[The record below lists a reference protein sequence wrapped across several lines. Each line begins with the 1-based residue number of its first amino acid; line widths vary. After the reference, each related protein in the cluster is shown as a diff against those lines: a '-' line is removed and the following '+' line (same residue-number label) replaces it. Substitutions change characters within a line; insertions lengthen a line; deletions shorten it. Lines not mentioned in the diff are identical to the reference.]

1 MKPHHLALASLL
13 TVACSG
19 DLDGPD
25 CEDGN
30 CDSNG
35 GIIATRNPNV
45 DLLGSYSTLFDK
57 ALPSCLEIDGA
68 ARNEAGSLSQ
78 SSELV
83 YVNSREELAR
93 ELGVDLDVQVKYA
106 GVADGNLG
114 MEMLNKFN
122 TSSSAVTMLLKYE
135 SSYLKVNRST
145 PRLTAR
151 GEEALSQG
159 ADAFYRDCGDRYVN
173 AVRYGSSLY
182 VMLTYETQDEDSAN
196 SLKAKL
202 TGSGGNGAVSVDA
215 NVETTLVETASSS
228 EARVTLTVKAAGAR
242 SNSTVS
248 VSDLQA
254 EGLTANLFPK
264 IDQMVAD
271 AAESLRNDLC
281 HDGSG
286 NNCSGAE
293 ERVSA
298 VTGLSVGFYD
308 PLASDPGPL
317 STITEQTAAVKDFI
331 THWTRIQER
340 TRSIYDGEIAPF
352 LAANAGQQARFQVLP
367 PAEPVATVPEL
378 RNFVTRS
385 DSDFFPETGFF
396 TSLVDSQIVE
406 CWNGASLSLST
417 DACDHGTA
425 DNVSAFSDIE
435 EALFKYERDARVVPM
450 RVRIGTEDKDDN
462 EAADYCRSFNTES
475 TTYRMPV
482 LLDSD
487 LNAAG
492 EIVAGELAFIAPL
505 VRFGNV
511 EWNGDSTNEIWIR
524 HANPEALCQR
534 LGEEGSVP
542 AYANDPATAG
552 GRIVCHSGSI
562 GDFGHDNTVIC
573 VPDSGPVSSRNAP

>member
-1 MKPHHLALASLL
+1 MKPRHIALASLL
-13 TVACSG
+13 TFACGG

-25 CEDGN
+25 CEDGK

-68 ARNEAGSLSQ
+68 PRTEAGSLSQ

-83 YVNSREELAR
+83 YVNNREELAR

-114 MEMLNKFN
+114 VEMLRKFN
-122 TSSSAVTMLLKYE
+122 TSASAVTMLLKYE
-135 SSYLKVNRST
+135 SSYLKINRNT
-145 PRLTAR
+145 PRLTAH
-151 GEEALSQG
+151 GEEALAQG

-202 TGSGGNGAVSVDA
+202 AGNGGNGVVSVDA
-215 NVETTLVETASSS
+215 TVETNLVETASSS
-228 EARVTLTVKAAGAR
+228 DVRVTMTVKAAGAG
-242 SNSTVS
+242 SNNTIS
-248 VSDLQA
+248 VADLQA
-254 EGLTANLFPK
+254 EGLTQNLFPK

-271 AAESLRNDLC
+271 AEQSLRNDLC

-286 NNCSGAE
+286 NNCSGAP

-308 PLASDPGPL
+308 PLASDPAPL
-317 STITEQTAAVKDFI
+317 SEITEQTAAVKDFI
-331 THWTRIQER
+331 THWTSIQER

-367 PAEPVATVPEL
+367 PAKPKATVPEL
-378 RNFVTRS
+378 RNAVTRS
-385 DSDFFPETGFF
+385 ESDFVAETGFF
-396 TSLVDSQIVE
+396 TSLVEQQIDE
-406 CWNGASLSLST
+406 CWNGASLSLAT
-417 DACDHGTA
+417 DACDHATA
-425 DNVSAFSDIE
+425 SNVSAYSDIE

-462 EAADYCRSFNTES
+462 EAADYCRSFNTET
-475 TTYRMPV
+475 TTYRLPV

-487 LNAAG
+487 LNASN
-492 EIVAGELAFIAPL
+492 EIVDGELAFISPL

-524 HANPEALCQR
+524 HANPEALCAR
-534 LGEEGSVP
+534 LGESGTVP

-552 GRIVCHSGSI
+552 GRIVCHSGLI